1 MPVDPAFAELLADKR
16 SELRAPPAHVTADDM
31 RAGNKAYLITAP
43 KTPIHAVDDRVI
55 RGPAGPLRVRI
66 YRPTSEARLPAIV
79 FCHGG
84 GFVLGDLDTHDSIC
98 HRLAYSSGCAV
109 IAVDYRRAPETRFPG
124 ALDDCTAALRWI
136 AAYAASLDVD
146 GERLALCGDSAG
158 GNLAAATALR
168 ARRYGPCVRHVALLY
183 PMLDPACDTES
194 MHAYGRGHLLAR
206 SGVQW
211 SWSQYLGTAD
221 DAANPLVA
229 LLRADPA
236 GLPMTSVV
244 TAECDPL
251 RDEGEAF
258 AARLRAAGVEVIA
271 RRYAGMVHGF
281 AGLPQITPVATQ
293 AIDAIAGDIRRSTH
307 GPVR

>member
-1 MPVDPAFAELLADKR
+1 MPVDPAFAALLADKR
-16 SELRAPPAHVTADDM
+16 SELRAPPAHVTADVM

-43 KTPIHAVDDRVI
+43 RTPIHAVEDRVLP
-55 RGPAGPLRVRI
+55 GPAGPLNVRI
-66 YRPTSEARLPAIV
+66 YRPADDIHRPVIV

-124 ALDDCTAALRWI
+124 ALDDCSAALHWI
-136 AAYAASLDVD
+136 VEHAASLGVD
-146 GERLALCGDSAG
+146 GKRLALCGDSAG

-168 ARRYGPCVRHVALLY
+168 ANRNGPRVRHLALLY
-183 PMLDPACDTES
+183 PMVDPACATAS
-194 MHAYGRGHLLAR
+194 MHVFARGHLLAR
-206 SGVQW
+206 DGVQW
-211 SWSQYLGTAD
+211 AWSQYLSAPA
-221 DAANPLVA
+221 DAANPLVS

-236 GLPMTSVV
+236 AFPPTSVV

-251 RDEGEAF
+251 RDEGESL
-258 AARLRAAGVEVIA
+258 AARLQTAGVEVIA

-281 AGLPQITPVATQ
+281 AALPQITPVAWQ
-293 AIDAIAGDIRRSTH
+293 ALDDIAGDIRKSLA
-307 GPVR
+307 

>member
-1 MPVDPAFAELLADKR
+1 MPVDAAFAELLADKR
-16 SELRAPPAHVTADDM
+16 SELRAPPAHVSAADM
-31 RAGNKAYLITAP
+31 RAGNKAYLVTAP
-43 KTPIHAVDDRVI
+43 KAPIHAVEDRVLP
-55 RGPAGPLRVRI
+55 GPAGPLLVRI
-66 YRPTSEARLPAIV
+66 YRPTGQPGLPVIV

-98 HRLAYSSGCAV
+98 HRLAHSGGCAV

-124 ALDDCTAALRWI
+124 ALDDCSAALHWI
-136 AAYAASLDVD
+136 VGHAASLGVD
-146 GERLALCGDSAG
+146 GKRIALCGDSAG

-168 ARRYGPCVRHVALLY
+168 ARRGGPDVGHVALLY
-183 PMLDPACDTES
+183 PMLDPACDSES
-194 MHAYGRGHLLAR
+194 MHAFGRGYLLAR

-211 SWSQYLGTAD
+211 SWSQYLGQPD
-221 DAANPLVA
+221 DASNPLVA
-229 LLRADPA
+229 LLHADLA
-236 GLPMTSVV
+236 GLPTTSVV

-258 AARLRAAGVEVIA
+258 AERLRVAGVEVVA

-293 AIDAIAGDIRRSTH
+293 AIDDIAGDIRKSFR
-307 GPVR
+307 

>member
-1 MPVDPAFAELLADKR
+1 MSIDAAFAELLADKR
-16 SELRAPPAHVTADDM
+16 SELRAPPAHVSIDDM
-31 RAGNKAYLITAP
+31 RAGNKAYLVTAP
-43 KTPIHAVDDRVI
+43 KAPIHAVDDRVI
-55 RGPAGPLRVRI
+55 PGPAGPLNTRI
-66 YRPTSEARLPAIV
+66 YRPTSKARLPTIV

-98 HRLAYSSGCAV
+98 HRLAYSSACAV
-109 IAVDYRRAPETRFPG
+109 VAVDYRRAPETRFPG

-136 AAYAASLDVD
+136 AHHAADLDLD
-146 GERLALCGDSAG
+146 EQRLALCGDSAG

-168 ARRYGPCVRHVALLY
+168 ARRGGPDVGHVALLY

-194 MHAYGRGHLLAR
+194 MHAFGRGHLLAR

-211 SWSQYLGTAD
+211 SWSQYLGAPE
-221 DAANPLVA
+221 DAVNPLA
-229 LLRADPA
+229 DLLHADLA
-236 GLPMTSVV
+236 GLPTTSVV

-258 AARLRAAGVEVIA
+258 AERLRAAGVEVVA

-293 AIDAIAGDIRRSTH
+293 AIDDLAGDIRRSLA
-307 GPVR
+307 

>member
-1 MPVDPAFAELLADKR
+1 MAVDAAFAELLADKR
-16 SELRAPPAHVTADDM
+16 SELRAPPAHVSVDDM

-55 RGPAGPLRVRI
+55 PGPAGPLNVRV
-66 YRPTSEARLPAIV
+66 YRPTSETRLPAIV

-84 GFVLGDLDTHDSIC
+84 GFVLGDLDTHASIC
-98 HRLAYSSGCAV
+98 HRLAHSSGCAV
-109 IAVDYRRAPETRFPG
+109 VAVDYRRAPETRFPG

-136 AAYAASLDVD
+136 ANHAADLGFD
-146 GERLALCGDSAG
+146 GRRFALCGDSAG

-168 ARRYGPCVRHVALLY
+168 ARRDGPDVSHVALLY
-183 PMLDPACDTES
+183 PMLDPGCDTES
-194 MHAYGRGHLLAR
+194 MHAYGRGYLLAR

-211 SWSQYLGTAD
+211 SWNQYLGTAE
-221 DAANPLVA
+221 DAVNPLVA
-229 LLRADPA
+229 LLQADLA
-236 GLPMTSVV
+236 GLPTTSVV

-258 AARLRAAGVEVIA
+258 AERLRTAGVEVIS

-293 AIDAIAGDIRRSTH
+293 AIDDLAGDIRR
-307 GPVR
+307 PLA